1 MAMRLS
7 HAVIR
12 SLYET
17 LRWYSDHRGAPEA
30 ARVLQ
35 LFETWRGLHASFI
48 NISKEGWDALR
59 RLAHNLQLQ
68 IGSRDDEW
76 LFLFAVETYLN
87 LAIRAITLAKL
98 GRAATN
104 VRDFAEVVK
113 EDETCLRAQRLR
125 VGLRRVKRFG
135 IARQLAAT
143 SPAEH

>member
-1 MAMRLS
+1 MRLS

-48 NISKEGWDALR
+48 NISEEGWDALR

-68 IGSRDDEW
+68 IRERNNEW
-76 LFLFAVETYLN
+76 LLLFAIEPYLK

-98 GRAATN
+98 GRATN
-104 VRDFAEVVK
+104 SIDNFASAVSGMRHV
-113 EDETCLRAQRLR
+113 
-125 VGLRRVKRFG
+125 F
-135 IARQLAAT
+135 
-143 SPAEH
+143 